1 MAEKLKVMIGGVD
14 YAQHIQELKPSIN
27 GLNADGSG
35 RDVQTGLMV
44 RTKIADKWKIE
55 VTMLPIYDGVMES
68 LRRTLQNASYS
79 VVIERPGFSNI
90 SGAFYTDTI
99 PFGSQRWIDDER
111 KCRYDGVAFSMT
123 EM

>member
-1 MAEKLKVMIGGVD
+1 MSDKLQVIIGGTD
-14 YAQHIQELKPSIN
+14 YAEHIQELKPSIN

-55 VTMLPIYDGVMES
+55 VTMLPIYDDVMES
-68 LRRTLQNASYS
+68 LRHALQEPSYPVS
-79 VVIERPGFSNI
+79 IQRPGTSNI
-90 SGAFYTDTI
+90 SGTFYTDTI
-99 PFGSQRWIDDER
+99 PFGSQRWIPDEQ

>member
-1 MAEKLKVMIGGVD
+1 MSDKLQVIIGGTD
-14 YAQHIQELKPSIN
+14 YAEHIQGLKPSIN

-55 VTMLPIYDGVMES
+55 VTMLPIYDDVMES
-68 LRRTLQNASYS
+68 LRHTLQEPSYPVS
-79 VVIERPGFSNI
+79 VQRPGTSNI
-90 SGAFYTDTI
+90 SGTFYTDTI
-99 PFGSQRWIDDER
+99 PFGSQRWIPDER